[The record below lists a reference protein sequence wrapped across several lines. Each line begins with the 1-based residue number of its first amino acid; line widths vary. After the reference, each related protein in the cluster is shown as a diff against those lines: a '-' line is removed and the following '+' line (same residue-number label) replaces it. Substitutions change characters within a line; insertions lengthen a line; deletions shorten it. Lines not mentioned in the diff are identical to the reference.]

1 MPKETHI
8 THLTFKNGAEVV
20 DGALEKLAE
29 YAATLGLGVKQEGK
43 WGLFRDGKT
52 MELKIRFVVGGE
64 EGIEAK
70 QRESFNDFAKYYD
83 LEPGDFGAIITSRG
97 KQYKLIGFNTHRRAK
112 YPYRFIEIGSGKE
125 VSFTDLVKHSVI
137 AARK

>member
-1 MPKETHI
+1 MAKETQI

-43 WGLFRDGKT
+43 WGLYRDGKT
-52 MELKIRFVVGGE
+52 IEMKIRFVVGGE
-64 EGIEAK
+64 AGIEAK
-70 QRESFNDFAKYYD
+70 QRELFNTFAKYYD
-83 LEPGDFGAIITSRG
+83 LEESDFGAIITSKG

-112 YPYRFIEIGSGKE
+112 YPYRFVEIATGKE
-125 VSFTDLVKHSVI
+125 VSFTDLAKNTII